1 MEQFKRTLKFRMAM
15 LGVLL
20 IACCG
25 LFAFSMESGE
35 RLPDFLRGFQA
46 GVASGMCAVAVIW
59 LVKFGRVIQDETRLR
74 IQYNKETDE
83 RMKAINAKAG
93 MPLLWVTSVLM
104 ILVGMVGAYWEP
116 MIFYTLV
123 PAGVFQILASRIV
136 ALVYCRIM

>member
-1 MEQFKRTLKFRMAM
+1 MERYKRTLKFRMAM

-25 LFAFSMESGE
+25 LLAFSMESGGK
-35 RLPDFLRGFQA
+35 LPDFLRGFQA
-46 GVASGMCAVAVIW
+46 GVASGMCAAAVVW
-59 LVKFGRVIQDETRLR
+59 LVKFGRIIQDETRLR

-93 MPLLWVTSVLM
+93 MPMIWVTSVLM
-104 ILVGMVGAYWEP
+104 ILAGMVGGYWHP

-123 PAGVFQILASRIV
+123 TAGAFQLVASRIV
-136 ALVYCRIM
+136 ALVYCKLM